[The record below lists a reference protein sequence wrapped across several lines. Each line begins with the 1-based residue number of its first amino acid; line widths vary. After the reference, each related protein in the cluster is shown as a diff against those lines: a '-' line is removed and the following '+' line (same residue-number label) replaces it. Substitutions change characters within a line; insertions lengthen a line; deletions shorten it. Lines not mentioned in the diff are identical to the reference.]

1 MHNAF
6 VIFKIILNGYN
17 LVLVIRLCKLILEIN
32 ITNFEKN
39 KIFNDISKINN
50 NIIKWGYVKN

>member
-17 LVLVIRLCKLILEIN
+17 LVLVIKLCKLILEFN

-39 KIFNDISKINN
+39 KTFNDISKINN
-50 NIIKWGYVKN
+50 NIIK